1 MCTEAKGGSGIP
13 PSARRDALSFFHPAI
28 EKWFRT
34 ELGTPSEPQE
44 RAWPEIARSH
54 HGSISK
60 EARHRIEELLKRGE
74 LPCLVAT
81 SSLELGIDIGAVDL
95 VVQIESPSTIAQ
107 VVQRIGRAGHRLDA
121 VSKGVIMTKTR
132 GDLLKCAFAN
142 AQVSSGYIEYG
153 SSLYP
158 SEGID
163 MQTMIDALE
172 HLTTAFTRGKIWIGR
187 SGMTVRSIGSCPI
200 DEADPLLVER
210 MSQMGYQSDY
220 DGLTVWRTH

>member
-107 VVQRIGRAGHRLDA
+107 VV
-121 VSKGVIMTKTR
+121 
-132 GDLLKCAFAN
+132 
-142 AQVSSGYIEYG
+142 
-153 SSLYP
+153 
-158 SEGID
+158 
-163 MQTMIDALE
+163 
-172 HLTTAFTRGKIWIGR
+172 
-187 SGMTVRSIGSCPI
+187 
-200 DEADPLLVER
+200 
-210 MSQMGYQSDY
+210 
-220 DGLTVWRTH
+220 